1 MDLNIKRVISCYH
14 MLYDVTN
21 KHLTEKKMEVKNM
34 IHCIAGMNFG
44 FSCFMHIGRG
54 SVKGTPSKQTNK
66 HLT

>member
-1 MDLNIKRVISCYH
+1 